1 MGRGGFERQVIDEDC
16 NGREAA
22 CEAGAVLVAKL
33 TLGALALGDHWF
45 GGITRNPWNPRQGS
59 SGSSR
64 VQLRLRPPGALH
76 LAWDQRRLA
85 RFLRRLLAAVAL
97 GCAQLSVSCRAPGP
111 WRFPG
116 AWTSLGPF
124 AEAWKT
130 AP

>member
-1 MGRGGFERQVIDEDC
+1 MKLARFWSRSSLLARWRWVIIGSAASRAIRGILGKVP
-16 NGREAA
+16 
-22 CEAGAVLVAKL
+22 AV
-33 TLGALALGDHWF
+33 
-45 GGITRNPWNPRQGS
+45 RR
-59 SGSSR
+59 R
-64 VQLRLRPPGALH
+64 VQLRLRPPGALR